1 MTNKELQEKLK
12 EFSDDLEVR
21 MDAGFGGSVP
31 VMIPTISVKNG
42 KEFIEL

>member
-12 EFSDDLEVR
+12 ELPDSLEVR
-21 MDAGFGGSVP
+21 MDAGFGRTVP
-31 VMIPTISVKNG
+31 IMSPTISVKNG